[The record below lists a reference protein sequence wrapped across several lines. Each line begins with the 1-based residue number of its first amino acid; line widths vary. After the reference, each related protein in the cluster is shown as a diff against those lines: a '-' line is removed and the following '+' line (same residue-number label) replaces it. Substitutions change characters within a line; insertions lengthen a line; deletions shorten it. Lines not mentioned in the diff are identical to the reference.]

1 MTGTLVIIKSK
12 EKIFELFSAFSKRKA
27 PWEWIS
33 IYLGD
38 YRMANDLCDSLLK
51 YISSNFVLLITR
63 VGYTLTISG
72 FRAGF
77 TNTTMSPIYYPYLEE
92 GV

>member
-51 YISSNFVLLITR
+51 YIEILLFNISYLQSLKSSYN
-63 VGYTLTISG
+63 
-72 FRAGF
+72 
-77 TNTTMSPIYYPYLEE
+77 N
-92 GV
+92 